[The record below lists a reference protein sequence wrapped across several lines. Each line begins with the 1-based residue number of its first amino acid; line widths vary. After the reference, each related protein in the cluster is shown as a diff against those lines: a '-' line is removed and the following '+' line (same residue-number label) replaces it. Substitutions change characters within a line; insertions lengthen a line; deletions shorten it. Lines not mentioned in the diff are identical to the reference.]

1 MRSIRLLL
9 ITLTWLCS
17 MLAAQ
22 TNSIPYVN
30 TPLIPM
36 SAAPGSAGFELTI
49 HGTGFVAGSVVN
61 WNGSP
66 RVTTFI
72 SASQLQAAILSTDL
86 ASVGTASITVTNL
99 APGGGISNIANFSV
113 TLPAPGVGFASTT
126 NSESKNCNN
135 SVLYPAIVADIN
147 GDGKLDVVGSTC
159 IGGYV
164 YVALGNGDGTFQ
176 APIYTATLPTSNYG
190 MTVADFNADGKMDI
204 AILNQENNLAILLG
218 NGDGTF
224 QPAKNYLTGVEP
236 NSITTG
242 DFNGDGKL
250 DIILSA
256 DTNNEIDVLLGNGDG
271 TFQPYLSSPTGGANT
286 YGVAVGDFNGD
297 GKLDVATGS
306 GAGEVMI
313 MLGNGDGTF
322 HLGNYY
328 FANFYGVTTADIN
341 GDGKLDLISLG
352 TPADGGYAGIMAMF
366 GNGDGTFQNAFE
378 VAVPPLNINYM
389 QFGLADLNGDGKID
403 IWATSRYGEN
413 EGDSIVSFLGNGD
426 GTFQAP
432 NFYPIT
438 IAGYVSSGIV
448 EGDFNQDGKPD
459 FQDANDCLSIACTL
473 VALQSPVV
481 ASPSAI
487 VFSTQLIGVRGPA
500 QSVTLYNSGLSVITI
515 SSISLAGTNYKDFF
529 QANTCTG
536 SLASGTGCTIH
547 VGFDPSLEDYQET
560 AYLSIVDSGPGGGQ
574 QVQLS
579 GIGTYIKVSPKTL
592 NFGNV
597 AVGSNATL
605 TATLTNT
612 ATTSKEVGR
621 IYFKSGSKEFS
632 ETNTCGRNQNLAA
645 GAQCTI
651 TVTFAPTATGRVGA
665 QLDEE
670 FYGDAPPPIQLSGTG
685 N

>member
-1 MRSIRLLL
+1 MRSIRPLL
-9 ITLTWLCS
+9 IALVSLCS
-17 MLAAQ
+17 LVAAQ
-22 TNSIPYVN
+22 NNPVPFVN
-30 TPLIPM
+30 NPVVPT
-36 SAAPGSAGFELTI
+36 SAAPGSAGFELTVN
-49 HGTGFVAGSVVN
+49 GTGFVSGSVAN
-61 WNGSP
+61 WNGGP
-66 RVTTFI
+66 RTTTFI

-86 ASVGTASITVTNL
+86 ASVGTASITVTNP
-99 APGGGISNIANFSV
+99 APGGGVSNIANFSV
-113 TLPAPGVGFASTT
+113 TLPAPSVGFTSTT
-126 NSESKNCNN
+126 TNENKNCNK
-135 SVLYPAIVADIN
+135 SVLYPSLVADIN
-147 GDGKLDVVGSTC
+147 GDGKLDIVGTLC
-159 IGGYV
+159 MGGYI
-164 YVALGNGDGTFQ
+164 YVTLGNGDGTFQ
-176 APIYTATLPTSNYG
+176 APIYTAILPTSNYG
-190 MTVADFNADGKMDI
+190 MTIADFNADGKMDV
-204 AILNQENNLAILLG
+204 AILNQENNLAVLLG

-224 QPAKNYLTGVEP
+224 QPAKNYLTGIDP
-236 NSITTG
+236 NSISTG
-242 DFNGDGKL
+242 DFNGDGKI
-250 DIILSA
+250 DIVLSA
-256 DTNNEIDVLLGNGDG
+256 DTDNAIDVFLGNGDG
-271 TFQPYLSSPTGGANT
+271 TFQSYLSSPTGGDGT
-286 YGVAVGDFNGD
+286 YGTAIGDFNGD
-297 GKLDVATGS
+297 GKLDVATAAG
-306 GAGEVMI
+306 GEVMI

-328 FANFYGVTTADIN
+328 FANFYGITAADLN

-352 TPADGGYAGIMAMF
+352 TPPTGGYAGIMAMF

-389 QFGLADLNGDGKID
+389 QFGLADLNGDGKTD

-459 FQDANDCLSIACTL
+459 FQDANDCLSISCTM

-481 ASPSAI
+481 ASPSTI

-500 QSVTLYNSGLSVITI
+500 QSVTLYNSGLSAVTIT
-515 SSISLAGTNYKDFF
+515 SVSLAGTNYKDFF
-529 QANTCTG
+529 QANTCPS

-592 NFGNV
+592 NFGDV
-597 AVGSNATL
+597 AVGQSAIL

-612 ATTSKEVGR
+612 STASKEVER
-621 IYFKSGSKEFS
+621 IFFKSGSREFS

-645 GAQCTI
+645 GAQCQI
-651 TVTFAPTATGRVGA
+651 TVTFTPTVTGRVGA

-670 FYGDAPPPIQLSGTG
+670 FYGDAPPPIQLTGTG